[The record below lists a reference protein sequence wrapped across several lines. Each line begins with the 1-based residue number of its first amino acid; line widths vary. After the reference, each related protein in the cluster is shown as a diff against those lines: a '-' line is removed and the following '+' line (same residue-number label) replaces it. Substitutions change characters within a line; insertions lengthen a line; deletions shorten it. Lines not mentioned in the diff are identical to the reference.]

1 MLAESI
7 ASGHEKIPWN
17 QKALSLGIL
26 LSKKAELG
34 GGSDALRVVHT
45 RIVSHGELLKRFSKF
60 KTKKFVKMNLSLSMQ
75 YHPQPYDLLHL
86 GYLGGC
92 NRLVSNC
99 GQLFHQISQ
108 LTIDTSYP

>member
-1 MLAESI
+1 
-7 ASGHEKIPWN
+7 
-17 QKALSLGIL
+17 
-26 LSKKAELG
+26 
-34 GGSDALRVVHT
+34 
-45 RIVSHGELLKRFSKF
+45 
-60 KTKKFVKMNLSLSMQ
+60 MNLSLSMQ

-108 LTIDTSYP
+108 LAIDTSHPKVVIVDQLYKLAGFTWLHFFFAALERALLSLLALLAR